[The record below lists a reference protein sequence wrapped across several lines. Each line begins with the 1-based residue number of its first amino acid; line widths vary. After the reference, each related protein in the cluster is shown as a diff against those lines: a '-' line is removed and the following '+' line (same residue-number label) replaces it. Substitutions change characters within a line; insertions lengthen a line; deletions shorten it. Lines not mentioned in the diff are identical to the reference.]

1 LLLLNPY
8 LLKKAN
14 KYAAGYDLYSS
25 NTEDLIIKAHS
36 KELVPTGCALAIPH
50 GNYGRIAPR
59 SGLAWKHHLDVG
71 AGVIDSDYRGEIKVI
86 VFNHSDQDFA
96 VKPKS
101 RIAQMIIEKVVN
113 TEIKVTEELE
123 ETERGNKGFGSTGV
137 DSDQP
142 LELKDRKK
150 TLEF

>member
-1 LLLLNPY
+1 VQKLFVKRLTPGCILP
-8 LLKKAN
+8 KKAN

-71 AGVIDSDYRGEIKVI
+71 AGVIDSDFLNGSGLSEHFCFKIKFLLIFLNRAFSPLMAYHRQPFVI
-86 VFNHSDQDFA
+86 NF
-96 VKPKS
+96 
-101 RIAQMIIEKVVN
+101 
-113 TEIKVTEELE
+113 
-123 ETERGNKGFGSTGV
+123 
-137 DSDQP
+137 
-142 LELKDRKK
+142 
-150 TLEF
+150 